1 MQRGGSFLVL
11 PSWHGAVMGIYRELA
26 AIAERQH
33 GVVSLDQA
41 RRVGF
46 ADYQVRSLVE
56 GGRLTRPATGAL
68 LVAGCPPSWKQAVM
82 VAVAA
87 AGEAA
92 LASHQTAAY
101 LWELV
106 GFKPDQI
113 EVVMPRWDR
122 SQKGFVVHESKDLAA
137 NDADRV
143 DGIPTTSAT
152 RTVVD
157 LGATAPWLVES
168 ALERGIR
175 LGLFTIAEVARFVK
189 RVGRRGRR
197 GVGRIRP
204 LIEQRLRW
212 DAATESELEDLFRK
226 VWSDSGRPEP
236 VTQYR
241 IEDLAGNFI
250 CRTDFAFPDAMLRIE
265 LDSEAYHMDRPTF
278 RKDRSVQNR
287 TELLGWRTLRYTWW
301 DLTSRPAEVI
311 REVAKA
317 LDISVLASI

>member
-1 MQRGGSFLVL
+1 MDN
-11 PSWHGAVMGIYRELA
+11 YRELA

-46 ADYQVRSLVE
+46 ADHQVRSLVE
-56 GGRLTRPATGAL
+56 AGRLVRPATGVFL
-68 LVAGCPPSWKQAVM
+68 FAGCPPSWKQAVM

-92 LASHQTAAY
+92 FASHQTAAY

-106 GFKPDQI
+106 GFKPARI

-122 SQKGFVVHESKDLAA
+122 SQKGFVVHESLDLVAE
-137 NDADRV
+137 DEDRV

-157 LGATAPWLVES
+157 LGATAPWLVEA

-175 LGLFTIAEVARFVK
+175 RGLFTVAEVARFVS

-197 GVGRIRP
+197 GVGTIRP

-226 VWSDSGRPEP
+226 VWSDLGRPEP
-236 VTQYR
+236 VAQHR
-241 IEDLAGNFI
+241 IEDLAGNFV
-250 CRTDFAFPDAMLRIE
+250 CRADFAFPDARLRIE

-311 REVAKA
+311 A
-317 LDISVLASI
+317 

>member
-1 MQRGGSFLVL
+1 MDN
-11 PSWHGAVMGIYRELA
+11 YRELA

-46 ADYQVRSLVE
+46 ADRQVRSLVE
-56 GGRLTRPATGAL
+56 AGRLVRPATGVF

-87 AGEAA
+87 GGEAA

-106 GFKPDQI
+106 GFKPDRI

-122 SQKGFVVHESKDLAA
+122 SQKGFVVHESLDLVAE
-137 NDADRV
+137 DEDRV

-157 LGATAPWLVES
+157 LGATAPGLVEA

-175 LGLFTIAEVARFVK
+175 RGLFTVAEVARFVN

-197 GVGRIRP
+197 GVGTIRP

-226 VWSDSGRPEP
+226 VWSDLGRPEP
-236 VTQYR
+236 VAQHR
-241 IEDLAGNFI
+241 IEDPAGNFV
-250 CRTDFAFPDAMLRIE
+250 CRADFAFPDARLRIE

-311 REVAKA
+311 GQITGA
-317 LDISVLASI
+317 LGITVLASI